1 MKKTTTLL
9 LTVTLAIG
17 IAAPA
22 NAQHCTVQ
30 KGESLWR
37 IAKEYHLDF
46 HKLLELNRHLANPHL
61 IHPNQKIETHV
72 DSGQGL
78 TADSSADYRH
88 DEQTTVN
95 ESKQAYD
102 ESQAQQVLTLVNQ
115 ERSKRGLKPLQL
127 DNELGTVATA
137 KAKDM
142 SDNNYFSHDSPTYGT
157 PFDMMHRFG
166 IEYKSAGENI
176 AAGQKTAQ
184 DVMSSWMN
192 SSGHRANILSESY
205 TKLGVGYYKGGT
217 YGTYWVQMFIQ

>member
-17 IAAPA
+17 ITTQAS
-22 NAQHCTVQ
+22 AQHCTVQ
-30 KGESLWR
+30 KGESIWR

-46 HKLLELNRHLANPHL
+46 GKLLELNKHLKDPHL
-61 IHPNQKIETHV
+61 IHPNQRIITHE
-72 DSGQGL
+72 DTGQGL

-127 DNELGTVATA
+127 DNKLGIVATA
-137 KAKDM
+137 KAK
-142 SDNNYFSHDSPTYGT
+142 
-157 PFDMMHRFG
+157 
-166 IEYKSAGENI
+166 A
-176 AAGQKTAQ
+176 
-184 DVMSSWMN
+184 
-192 SSGHRANILSESY
+192 
-205 TKLGVGYYKGGT
+205 
-217 YGTYWVQMFIQ
+217 